1 MHTLTMNSTSKDRV
15 DQLLLTHQHRDYD
28 AALVTLE
35 LQQLTATERTY
46 YLNLLNEFSIK
57 AIPALVSALAECDK
71 FPSDAEAIE
80 LSGKEGMLLHKQA
93 TAEYEQAKAEYEQA
107 IAEYEQAKAERE
119 QAIAEREIVLD
130 AVRQAIAEAEEAIA
144 EKYPAHAKIMLGKA
158 TDDSHE
164 LQLIDDRAKLAS
176 EKAHLA
182 LDKAHLA
189 LDKAKLASEKSHLAL
204 EQSSSDTARVLVETG
219 ANIRIA
225 TWEKAQATVELYN
238 NLGDCYNTCMLSTE
252 PIHGTTKP
260 N

>member
-93 TAEYEQAKAEYEQA
+93 TAEYEQA

-182 LDKAHLA
+182 LDKA
-189 LDKAKLASEKSHLAL
+189 KLASEKSHLAL